1 LLALAEIE
9 ERKMGKESSNLYQVM
24 SEAVLKKAP
33 FHKWL
38 RRKDEWTVDELQ
50 EKSAEL
56 RAVTVVCGH
65 YVYYEEKVKEA
76 INRLHSNLKKYGLFE
91 NPEAYVMKAV
101 KKAIMRYVDA
111 FNLGGSTSKIIKV
124 TKNLR

>member
-1 LLALAEIE
+1 ME
-9 ERKMGKESSNLYQVM
+9 EKKIGKDSSNLYQVM
-24 SEAVLKKAP
+24 SETVLEKAP

-38 RRKDEWTVDELQ
+38 RKEDEWTVDELQ

-65 YVYYEEKVKEA
+65 YVYYDEKVKEA
-76 INRLHSNLKKYGLFE
+76 IGRLCNNLKKYGLLE
-91 NPEAYVMKAV
+91 NPQAYVMKAV

-111 FNLGGSTSKIIKV
+111 FNLRGSTSRILHWLEEEIK
-124 TKNLR
+124 REG